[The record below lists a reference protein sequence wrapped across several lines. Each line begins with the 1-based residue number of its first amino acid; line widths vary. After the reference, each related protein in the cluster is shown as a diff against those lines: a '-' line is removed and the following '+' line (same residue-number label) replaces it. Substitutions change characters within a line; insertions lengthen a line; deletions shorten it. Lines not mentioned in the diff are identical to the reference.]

1 MDKSSILPKKTIK
14 SLITEYI
21 DKMDDKTRQTYEIA
35 KEHLESSF
43 DITKSIGFKQYLK
56 SKSKSKSNSK

>member
-21 DKMDDKTRQTYEIA
+21 DKMDDKTRQTYDIA

-43 DITKSIGFKQYLK
+43 DITKSIGFKQYIK
-56 SKSKSKSNSK
+56 SLPNNKYTD

>member
-1 MDKSSILPKKTIK
+1 
-14 SLITEYI
+14 
-21 DKMDDKTRQTYEIA
+21 MDDKTRQTYEIA

>member
-43 DITKSIGFKQYLK
+43 DITKSIGFKQYIK
-56 SKSKSKSNSK
+56 SLPNNKYTD

>member
-14 SLITEYI
+14 SLITDYI
-21 DKMDDKTRQTYEIA
+21 DKMDDKTRQTYDIA

-43 DITKSIGFKQYLK
+43 DITKSIGFKQYIK
-56 SKSKSKSNSK
+56 SLPNNKYTD